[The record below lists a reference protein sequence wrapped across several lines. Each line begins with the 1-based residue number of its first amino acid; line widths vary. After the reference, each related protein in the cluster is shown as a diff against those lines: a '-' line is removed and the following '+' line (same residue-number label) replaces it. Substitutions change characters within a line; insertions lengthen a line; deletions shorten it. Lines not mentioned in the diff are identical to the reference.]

1 MIMDAL
7 ALRHD
12 EPKNSP
18 RNSPKNGP
26 MTAMRTG
33 GDYATDAARWEAV
46 RRRDRAADGAFY
58 YSVRTTGVYCR
69 PSCAARLAR
78 RENVAFH
85 ANPAAA
91 EKAGFRPCKRC
102 RPNEA
107 GLAERQAEA
116 VAKACRLIERSEEM
130 PGLAALAKTAGMSRF
145 HFHRVFRAVTGV
157 TPKAYADAHRAQR
170 VRDALASSGSVTE
183 AIYGAGFNSSG
194 RFYAASSDMLGM
206 TPREFRAGGSG
217 AEIRFAVGQC
227 SLGAILVGATQKGIC
242 AISFGNDPDA
252 LVRDLEDRFPK
263 ARLIGGDAAFEELVA
278 RVVGFVE
285 APAQAFDLPLD
296 VRGTAF
302 QQRVWQA
309 LRKIP
314 AGATATYTDIAKRIG
329 RPKAVRAVA
338 AACAGNPVAVAIPCH
353 RVVRLDGD
361 LAGYRW
367 GVARKRALLA
377 KEKAA

>member
-1 MIMDAL
+1 
-7 ALRHD
+7 
-12 EPKNSP
+12 
-18 RNSPKNGP
+18 
-26 MTAMRTG
+26 MTALRTG
-33 GDYATDAARWEAV
+33 GGDMTDEARWEAV
-46 RRRDRAADGAFY
+46 KQRDRAADGTFY

-69 PSCAARLAR
+69 PSCASRRAR
-78 RENVAFH
+78 RENVSFH
-85 ANPAAA
+85 ASPAAA

-116 VAKACRLIERSEEM
+116 VENACRLIERAEEM
-130 PGLAALAKTAGMSRF
+130 PSLATLAKAAGMSRF

-157 TPKAYADAHRAQR
+157 TPKAYADAYRAQR
-170 VRDALASSGSVTE
+170 VRDALATSGSVTE

-206 TPREFRAGGSG
+206 TPRDFRAGGTG

-252 LVRDLEDRFPK
+252 LVRGLQDRFPK
-263 ARLIGGDAAFEELVA
+263 ARLIGGDAAFERLVA
-278 RVVGFVE
+278 KVVGFVE
-285 APAQAFDLPLD
+285 APDQKFDLPLD

-314 AGATATYTDIAKRIG
+314 VGATATYTDIAKRIG

-367 GVARKRALLA
+367 GIARKRALLA
-377 KEKAA
+377 KEQAA

>member
-1 MIMDAL
+1 MIMVAL
-7 ALRHD
+7 AIRND
-12 EPKNSP
+12 E
-18 RNSPKNGP
+18 P
-26 MTAMRTG
+26 MTALRTG
-33 GDYATDAARWEAV
+33 GDYVTDAARWEAV
-46 RRRDRAADGAFY
+46 KRRDRAADGTFY
-58 YSVRTTGVYCR
+58 YSVRTTGIYCR
-69 PSCAARLAR
+69 PSCASRGAR

-85 ANPAAA
+85 ASLAAA

-116 VAKACRLIERSEEM
+116 IAKACRLIERAEET
-130 PGLAALAKTAGMSRF
+130 PSLAALAKAAGMSRF
-145 HFHRVFRAVTGV
+145 HFHRVFRAVSGV
-157 TPKAYADAHRAQR
+157 TPKAYADAYRAQR

-206 TPREFRAGGSG
+206 TPRDFRAGGTG

-242 AISFGNDPDA
+242 AISFGNNPDT
-252 LVRDLEDRFPK
+252 LVRELQDRFPK
-263 ARLIGGDAAFEELVA
+263 ARLIGGDKAFEELVA
-278 RVVGFVE
+278 KVVGFVE
-285 APAQAFDLPLD
+285 TPGQAFDLPLD

-314 AGATATYTDIAKRIG
+314 VGATATYTDIAKRIG

-367 GVARKRALLA
+367 GIARKRALLA
-377 KEKAA
+377 KEQAA